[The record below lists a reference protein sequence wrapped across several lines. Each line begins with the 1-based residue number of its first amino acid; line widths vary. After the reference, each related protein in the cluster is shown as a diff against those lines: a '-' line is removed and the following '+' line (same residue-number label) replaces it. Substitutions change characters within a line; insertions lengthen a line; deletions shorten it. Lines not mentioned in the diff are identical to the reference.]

1 MKKANVV
8 VSVAVLLLSTGV
20 IPAAE
25 PKNDAPY
32 KPRVDKGGWEIL
44 FDGKDLDAWNVDLKA
59 GVWTI
64 NEAGELLPAK
74 GGPTIFTKR
83 RYCDYVLELDFKM
96 ADKKKSNSGVF
107 IGVHDP
113 RRAVATGM
121 EIQILDN
128 ADYNAPWNAMNAN
141 GALYGLVRPGVDANK
156 PMGQW
161 NHFRITARD
170 ASLTIE
176 LNGKSIIKA
185 DLSLWTTPRKNPDG
199 KGNKFPYAIGSLPRE
214 GFIGL
219 QNYGGKALWFR
230 NVRIKPLT
238 DRKPKYTGKE
248 PIADVLKKSA
258 FAPKTELELIAANPG
273 LKELTGDSTPLKAGQ
288 KIAIYGDSITMQG
301 GYVKMMAKALALS
314 DRTKGLKVTLFKH
327 GLNGGRVPTV
337 LAGKCPWGKL
347 GGTMAELLDKDK
359 ADVVVIFLG
368 INDVWHGKKG
378 TNPKDFRSGLK
389 KMVEMARRAGAKV
402 VLATPTMIGEKPGGK
417 NPLDKKLDEYARITR
432 ELAGAEKCTL
442 VDLRKVFTGYIEK
455 NNTTKDAKGNFP
467 RSKILTYDGV
477 HMLPAGNDLLA
488 HYVSKGIIEALEGA
502 R

>member
-1 MKKANVV
+1 MKKKNVV
-8 VSVAVLLLSTGV
+8 ACVAVLLLSAGV

-25 PKNDAPY
+25 PKSDAGY
-32 KPRVDKGGWEIL
+32 KPRVDKDGWEIL
-44 FDGKDLDAWNVDLKA
+44 FDGKDLAAWNVDPKA
-59 GVWTI
+59 GVWAI
-64 NEAGELLPAK
+64 NAAGELLPAK
-74 GGPTIFTKR
+74 GGPTIFTRR
-83 RYCDYVLELDFKM
+83 RYCDYILELDFKM

-113 RRAVATGM
+113 NHEVYTGM

-128 ADYNAPWNAMNAN
+128 ADYNVTWNAMNAN

-176 LNGKSIIKA
+176 LNGKSIVKA
-185 DLSLWTTPRKNPDG
+185 DLSKWTTPHKNPDG
-199 KGNKFPYAIGSLPRE
+199 GGNKFPHAIGSLPRE

-230 NVRIKPLT
+230 NVRIKPLS
-238 DRKPKYTGKE
+238 DRKPKFTGKE
-248 PIADVLKKSA
+248 PIADVLKKPAAS
-258 FAPKTELELIAANPG
+258 PKTELQLIAANPG

-301 GYVKMMAKALALS
+301 GYITMMSKALAMS
-314 DRTKGLKVTLFKH
+314 DKTRGLKVKLFKH
-327 GLNGGRVPTV
+327 GLDGGRVPTV
-337 LAGKCPWGKL
+337 LAGKSPWGKL
-347 GGTMAELLDKDK
+347 GGTMAELLDREK
-359 ADVVVIFLG
+359 ADLVVIFLG

-378 TNPKDFRSGLK
+378 TSPADFRSGLK
-389 KMVEMARRAGAKV
+389 KMVEMARRGGGKV

-417 NPLDKKLDEYARITR
+417 NPFDKQLDEYARITR
-432 ELAGAEKCTL
+432 DLAGTEKCTL
-442 VDLRKVFTGYIEK
+442 VDLRKVFTEYIEK
-455 NNTTKDAKGNFP
+455 HNTKKDAKGNFP

-477 HMLPAGNDLLA
+477 HMLPAGNDLIA
-488 HYVSKGIIEALEGA
+488 QYVSKGILDALKAA